1 MNWPILTVLLLVPVA
16 GALLLLALPGARP
29 GAIRVILMAVT
40 AVTLGLSCVLL
51 VVFLAVPTSGT
62 AKLSGTANGQA
73 LSQVHSPVTF
83 QFQEQVNWLHSG
95 ASLSQVHPAFN
106 EGNNAFNQA
115 GPPPINFSY
124 HVGVDGLS
132 VWLIALAGL
141 LFLVA
146 AVVLSRK
153 EERLRSFAVLMLLSE
168 AGVIGVLTSL
178 DLVLFY
184 FFWEAALIPLYFLMI
199 GWGDERRG
207 RSALKFII
215 YTVAG
220 SLFML
225 LAIIG
230 VYFVTGAQ
238 TGVYTFD
245 VPTLI
250 AAQSFVQST
259 HATTFSL
266 FGHSFPAL
274 NPQDWLF
281 LAFALAFAIK
291 VPLVPFHGWL
301 PDAYASGKTPF
312 LVFFTGIVSK
322 LGAFGFIR
330 YNLTLFPQASH
341 LFQPLLMGLAVASI
355 LYGALAALAQS
366 DIKRTVAY
374 ASISHLGFVV
384 LGIFALNV
392 DGLNGAIIQMVNH
405 GLIIAAL
412 FICVGIFEA
421 RFGTR
426 RLRDLGGLAKAMP
439 VMAGIFLVVALA
451 GLGMPLMNSFV
462 GEFLI
467 LLGAFQ
473 VSPAW
478 AVVAS
483 LGVIL
488 AAWYMLRLYQG
499 LTQGPLRIPGGGDD
513 STPAAILGRLGRVDL
528 GPVEMVALAPLV
540 GLMILIG
547 VYPGPIIRYSRYSA
561 DQYVRAADRSTG
573 QDPVLS
579 TASARIIRPDQ
590 AGGKSSR

>member
-1 MNWPILTVLLLVPVA
+1 MTWPILAVLLLVPLG
-16 GALLLLALPGARP
+16 GALLILGLPGSRP
-29 GAIRVILMAVT
+29 RLIRICLIAVT
-40 AVTLGLSCVLL
+40 AATLGLSVVML
-51 VVFLAVPTSGT
+51 VYFLAVPGS
-62 AKLSGTANGQA
+62 AASRLSGRANGQS

-83 QFQEQVNWLHSG
+83 QFQEQLSWLHTSS
-95 ASLSQVHPAFN
+95 SLSQFHPAFN

-115 GPPPINFSY
+115 GPPPINFSF
-124 HVGVDGLS
+124 HLGVDGLA
-132 VWLIALAGL
+132 VWLITLAAL

-153 EERLRSFAVLMLLSE
+153 EERLKAFAVLMLLSE
-168 AGVIGVLTSL
+168 VGVIGVLTSL

-184 FFWEAALIPLYFLMI
+184 FFWEAALIPLYFIMI

-225 LAIIG
+225 LAILG
-230 VYFVTGAQ
+230 VYFITGAQ
-238 TGVYTFD
+238 TSVYTFD

-250 AAQSFVQST
+250 AAQSFVSTT

-266 FGHSFPAL
+266 FGHSFPAM

-291 VPLVPFHGWL
+291 VPLVPFHSWL
-301 PDAYASGKTPF
+301 PDAYTSGKTPF
-312 LVFFTGIVSK
+312 LVFFAGIVSK

-341 LFQPLLMGLAVASI
+341 LFQPLMMGLAVASI

-366 DIKRTVAY
+366 DVKRTVAY

-384 LGIFALNV
+384 LGIFTLNI
-392 DGLNGAIIQMVNH
+392 DGIDGSIIQMVNH
-405 GLIIAAL
+405 GIVIAAL

-421 RFGTR
+421 RFATR
-426 RLRDLGGLAKAMP
+426 SLRDLGGLAKTMP
-439 VMAGIFLVVALA
+439 VMAGMFLVVALA
-451 GLGMPLMNSFV
+451 GLGMPLLNSFV

-473 VSPAW
+473 VSPVW

-488 AAWYMLRLYQG
+488 ACWYMLRMYQG
-499 LTQGPLRIPGGGDD
+499 LTQGPLRAPGGPDE
-513 STPAAILGRLGRVDL
+513 SSVIAQAVGRFGRIDL
-528 GPVEMVALAPLV
+528 GPVELVALVPLV
-540 GLMILIG
+540 ALMVLIG
-547 VYPGPIIRYSRYSA
+547 VYPGPIIRYSRFSAAQYSQAVARGTVASPAARQVTTPA
-561 DQYVRAADRSTG
+561 DGHGRGR
-573 QDPVLS
+573 
-579 TASARIIRPDQ
+579 
-590 AGGKSSR
+590 

>member
-1 MNWPILTVLLLVPVA
+1 MNWPILAVLLLVPLA
-16 GALLLLALPGARP
+16 GGLVLVGLPGTRP
-29 GAIRVILMAVT
+29 RMIRGILIAVT
-40 AVTLGLSCVLL
+40 ALTFGLTCVLL
-51 VVFLAVPTSGT
+51 VAYLAVPPSSASRLT
-62 AKLSGTANGQA
+62 GTANGQS

-83 QFQEQVNWLHSG
+83 QFQEQVAWLHTSS
-95 ASLSQVHPAFN
+95 SLSQFHPAFN
-106 EGNNAFNQA
+106 EGNNAFNQS
-115 GPPPINFSY
+115 GPPPINFSF
-124 HVGVDGLS
+124 HLGVDGLS

-146 AVVLSRK
+146 AVMLSRK
-153 EERLRSFAVLMLLSE
+153 EARLKPFAVLMLLSE
-168 AGVIGVLTSL
+168 VGVLGVLTSL

-184 FFWEAALIPLYFLMI
+184 FFWEAALVPLYFLMI
-199 GWGDERRG
+199 GWGDEQRG
-207 RSALKFII
+207 RAALKFII

-250 AAQSFVQST
+250 AAQSFVATT
-259 HATTFSL
+259 HQTTFSL

-291 VPLVPFHGWL
+291 VPLFPFHSWL
-301 PDAYASGKTPF
+301 PDAYTSGRTPF
-312 LVFFTGIVSK
+312 LVFFAGIVSK

-341 LFQPLLMGLAVASI
+341 FFQPLMMGLGVASI
-355 LYGALAALAQS
+355 LYGALAALAQT
-366 DIKRTVAY
+366 DVKRTVAY

-384 LGIFALNV
+384 LGIFTLNV
-392 DGLNGAIIQMVNH
+392 EGLNGSIIQMVNH
-405 GLIIAAL
+405 GIVIAAL
-412 FICVGIFEA
+412 FICVGVFEA
-421 RFGTR
+421 RFATR
-426 RLRDLGGLAKAMP
+426 SLRELGGMAKAMP
-439 VMAGIFLVVALA
+439 VMAGMFLVVALA
-451 GLGMPLMNSFV
+451 GLGMPLLNSFV

-478 AVVAS
+478 AVVAA

-488 AAWYMLRLYQG
+488 ACWYMLRMYQG
-499 LTQGPLRIPGGGDD
+499 LTQGPLLAPGGGEPD
-513 STPAAILGRLGRVDL
+513 SVVAQAVRRIGRIDL
-528 GPVEMVALAPLV
+528 GPVEIVVLAPLV
-540 GLMILIG
+540 ALMIFIG
-547 VYPGPIIRYSRYSA
+547 VYPGPIIHYSRFSA
-561 DQYVRAADRSTG
+561 AQYVQAADRGTGVGAAGRAVSTVPG
-573 QDPVLS
+573 QE
-579 TASARIIRPDQ
+579 TAR
-590 AGGKSSR
+590 